1 MIARKLSS
9 SPFVRHAR
17 ERKRKDN
24 GILTSFSAYIPEP
37 LIFSGHYVH
46 VVLWKGEE
54 HMHKFVCADD
64 GESNFIALHHP
75 SPSYLNT
82 RTGKLEISPKI
93 STIHFVR
100 DRWGLETVVH
110 ECTHLMF
117 HLANLR
123 GAYSH
128 IQEDMK
134 VEENYCYVMG
144 IMSDSIYV
152 ELCKINPHKY

>member
-1 MIARKLSS
+1 MIARRLPF
-9 SPFVRHAR
+9 SPFAHHAQG
-17 ERKRKDN
+17 RKRKDN
-24 GILTSFSAYIPEP
+24 GILASFSVYIPEP

-46 VVLWKGEE
+46 VVLWKSEG

-64 GESNFIALHHP
+64 GESDFIALHHP
-75 SPSYLNT
+75 NSSYMDMH
-82 RTGKLEISPKI
+82 TGKLEVSPKI

-100 DRWGLETVVH
+100 DRWKLETVVH

-117 HLANLR
+117 HLINLR

-134 VEENYCYVMG
+134 VEENYCYTMG
-144 IMSDSIYV
+144 IMSDRIYAR
-152 ELCKINPHKY
+152 LCEINPHKH